1 MTSLD
6 FSNKIRWPVSR
17 NDHWIQ
23 FRGWTLPGLS
33 GVGFNGTMALGPRAP
48 GSETRPGQWNK
59 VEDSEFLCR
68 LKCFFLILWS
78 GFWMILDDFLQISF
92 QILSGFHGTFMW
104 VLLGG
109 VTRTWR
115 SDPPNHGGFHRISV
129 VSYKDQWGYTVS
141 NKGWNSLVGCWFQFC
156 VTTNYRLA
164 RKEWFLGKILASP
177 SGIQRSAGE
186 WLRVGSS

>member
-1 MTSLD
+1 MTTGSSFGGEPCQGLVVSD
-6 FSNKIRWPVSR
+6 SMVPWHWDLGHRDRRRGRGSEIRWRIRSFYV
-17 NDHWIQ
+17 
-23 FRGWTLPGLS
+23 GWN
-33 GVGFNGTMALGPRAP
+33 V
-48 GSETRPGQWNK
+48 
-59 VEDSEFLCR
+59 
-68 LKCFFLILWS
+68 FFLILWS